1 MPGFFDEIDWES
13 IFSPSTPLLEIF
25 LRGTIVYLSLF
36 ILLRVILKR
45 ESGAVGITDLLV
57 VVLLADATQN
67 ALANDYTSITDGI
80 LLVLTI
86 VFWSYFLNWL
96 GFRFPR
102 IQKWVHPPPLPL
114 VKDGEILYRN
124 MRKELITEEELM
136 GVIRQQGLEDL
147 REVKGAYMES
157 DEHISVIAKAGKA
170 PS

>member
-1 MPGFFDEIDWES
+1 MAGLFDEIDWET

-36 ILLRVILKR
+36 VLLRVILKR
-45 ESGAVGITDLLV
+45 ESGTVGITDLLV

-124 MRKELITEEELM
+124 LITGHNLSP
-136 GVIRQQGLEDL
+136 G
-147 REVKGAYMES
+147 
-157 DEHISVIAKAGKA
+157 
-170 PS
+170 

>member
-157 DEHISVIAKAGKA
+157 DGHISVIAKAGKA